1 MTSRIKVYDSEGT
14 ELEIDKSKLDKFL
27 GLGYKTEIKPK
38 PKKAAAIKVM
48 AASNQPD

>member
-1 MTSRIKVYDSEGT
+1 MTSRIKVYDGEGT

-27 GLGYKTEIKPK
+27 GLGYKTEVKPK
-38 PKKAAAIKVM
+38 PKKAAIKVM